1 MHTKLTI
8 CYFSIL
14 ILFTEDGDFKDTCKC
29 CKVNI
34 TIDRTIELRCP
45 NGNSIT
51 KTFKQPE
58 TCQCSKCAPKSKKN
72 TSNQQT
78 RWVQQNDWNS
88 QQSDSDF
95 IFAQSPMDDRF
106 DHERYT
112 QQQQEDEENPFQSF
126 NNWQVEQ
133 HPEE

>member
-1 MHTKLTI
+1 MS
-8 CYFSIL
+8 F
-14 ILFTEDGDFKDTCKC
+14 LFAEDGDFKDTCKC

-34 TIDRTIELRCP
+34 TIDRTIELLCP
-45 NGNSIT
+45 NGNYIT

-72 TSNQQT
+72 VFNEETPWIQE
-78 RWVQQNDWNS
+78 NS
-88 QQSDSDF
+88 KKGGSDF

-106 DHERYT
+106 DQERYT
-112 QQQQEDEENPFQSF
+112 QQQQEEENIQRYTQQQQEDDFQPFNS
-126 NNWQVEQ
+126 WQFEQ